1 MKVSVTEKSPI
12 VREMEV
18 VVDSERV
25 ENAYGKAFK
34 EALKHLALPGFRRGK
49 VPAYMG
55 RKHITNGMLSR
66 QVAEE
71 IIPVACEEALEQENI
86 RPVSRPNYSVKEI
99 ERGKDLV
106 FTAEFEVV
114 PSVEMKDYKGL
125 DITQERYEVKEED
138 IDKSLER
145 TREGRAT
152 LEVVEDRGLQEND
165 IAFVTFSTT
174 ENGVE
179 VPNGKGE
186 NFPMELTT
194 NHLTPEF
201 LENLYGMKKGEDREF
216 DCDFPESYA
225 SDLAGKH
232 LHFKFHLNEIK
243 FRKMPELNDEFAK
256 TVSEY
261 KTLAELRAHI
271 MEVMTNR
278 IQAQAEQGVAEKIY
292 MKIGDQVSNEMLPRG
307 LVRYHARV
315 FHNNVLR
322 SLSMQNMTL
331 ADMLKAQGKNETDW
345 NNHAVAMGVGE
356 ARLEIIVR
364 AIAAQEN
371 ITVTDEEV
379 EEVIDNE
386 AKAMGQSSSYVYK
399 NMEKSGTLD
408 ILRYSILRDKV
419 TSFLVKSANV
429 TYVLPGAK
437 DEAAAQAEAPAE
449 EGSKAEENAPAA
461 EAAAENTATENKD

>member
-106 FTAEFEVV
+106 FTAEFEVI

-125 DITQERYEVKEED
+125 EITQERYEVKEED

-145 TREGRAT
+145 TRAGRAT
-152 LEVVEDRGLQEND
+152 LEDVEDRGLQEND

-179 VPNGKGE
+179 VPNGKGD
-186 NFPMELTT
+186 NFPMELKTT
-194 NHLTPEF
+194 NLTPEF

-216 DCDFPESYA
+216 DCDFPDSYA
-225 SDLAGKH
+225 SELAGKH
-232 LHFKFHLNEIK
+232 LHFKFHLNDIKVRQLPEI
-243 FRKMPELNDEFAK
+243 NDEFAK
-256 TVSEY
+256 QVSEY
-261 KTLAELRAHI
+261 KTLAELREHI
-271 MEVMTNR
+271 MEMMKNR
-278 IQAQAEQGVAEKIY
+278 VQAQAEQGVAEKIY
-292 MKIGDQVSNEMLPRG
+292 MKIGDQVSNEMLPHG

-331 ADMLKAQGKNETDW
+331 SDMLKHQGKTETDW

-419 TSFLVKSANV
+419 TSFLVNSANV
-429 TYVLPGAK
+429 TYELPK
-437 DEAAAQAEAPAE
+437 EKTEAEANEAPAE
-449 EGSKAEENAPAA
+449 DGSKAEADAPEA
-461 EAAAENTATENKD
+461 EAAAEEAAVENKD

>member
-106 FTAEFEVV
+106 FTAEFEVI

-125 DITQERYEVKEED
+125 EITQERYEVKEED

-145 TREGRAT
+145 TRAGRAT
-152 LEVVEDRGLQEND
+152 LEDVEDRGLQEND

-179 VPNGKGE
+179 VPNGKGD
-186 NFPMELTT
+186 NFPMELKTT
-194 NHLTPEF
+194 NLTPEF

-216 DCDFPESYA
+216 DCDFPDSYA
-225 SDLAGKH
+225 SELAGKH
-232 LHFKFHLNEIK
+232 LHFKFHLNDIKVRQLPEI
-243 FRKMPELNDEFAK
+243 NDEFAK
-256 TVSEY
+256 QVSEY
-261 KTLAELRAHI
+261 KTLAELREHI
-271 MEVMTNR
+271 MEMMKNR
-278 IQAQAEQGVAEKIY
+278 VQAQAEQGVAEKIY
-292 MKIGDQVSNEMLPRG
+292 MKIGDQVSNEMLPHG

-331 ADMLKAQGKNETDW
+331 SDMLKHQGKTETDW

-371 ITVTDEEV
+371 IAVTDEEV

-419 TSFLVKSANV
+419 TSFLVNSANV
-429 TYVLPGAK
+429 TYELPK
-437 DEAAAQAEAPAE
+437 EKTEAEANEAPAE
-449 EGSKAEENAPAA
+449 DGSKAEADAPEA
-461 EAAAENTATENKD
+461 EAAAEEAAVENKD